1 MQFASTAQ
9 KAVMEK
15 RVIGIILTILG
26 IAGLI
31 LGAVNFMKG
40 GSGMRNFKEILIY
53 FVLGGI
59 FFFAGISL
67 IRTTHDK
74 PS

>member
-1 MQFASTAQ
+1 
-9 KAVMEK
+9 MEK
-15 RVIGIILTILG
+15 RVIGIILTVLG

-31 LGAVNFMKG
+31 IGAINFMNG
-40 GSGMRNFKEILIY
+40 GSGMRNIKEVLIY
-53 FVLGGI
+53 FALGAI

-67 IRTTHDK
+67 IRTTHDR